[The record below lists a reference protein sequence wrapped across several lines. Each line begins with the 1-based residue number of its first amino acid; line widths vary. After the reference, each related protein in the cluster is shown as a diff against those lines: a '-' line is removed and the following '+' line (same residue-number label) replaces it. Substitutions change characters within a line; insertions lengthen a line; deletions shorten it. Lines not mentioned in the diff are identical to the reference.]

1 MGSRGTA
8 AVYETNRSGRAD
20 NKVLQNFLPA
30 SPGRPA
36 IPTIRSQP
44 VEQATCIA
52 GTNPPR
58 RLCNPVRWERKERPE
73 KSPVAPNFCPAGHL
87 SEAVPLTIQS
97 VVTKF
102 GQCWNAANEESGV
115 ISSM

>member
-20 NKVLQNFLPA
+20 NKVLQNFL
-30 SPGRPA
+30 
-36 IPTIRSQP
+36 
-44 VEQATCIA
+44 
-52 GTNPPR
+52 
-58 RLCNPVRWERKERPE
+58 
-73 KSPVAPNFCPAGHL
+73 PAGHL